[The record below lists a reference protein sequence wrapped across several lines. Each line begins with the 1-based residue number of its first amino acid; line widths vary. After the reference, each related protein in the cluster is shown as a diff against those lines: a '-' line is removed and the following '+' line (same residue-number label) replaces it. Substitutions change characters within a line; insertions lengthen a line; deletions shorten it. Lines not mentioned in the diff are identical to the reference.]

1 MNPWTRFC
9 EWIDRLL
16 NKQALVRRASL
27 IFTFWMTYEAFRWAY
42 AFAVASKFDGLGTAA
57 VIGAVLTP
65 LSALQGYVFNRY
77 AAESPRREKMGA

>member
-1 MNPWTRFC
+1 MNPWKRFC
-9 EWIDRLL
+9 AWLDRLL
-16 NKQALVRRASL
+16 NKQAIVRRASL

-42 AFAVASKFDGLGTAA
+42 TFALASKFDGVGTAA

-77 AAESPRREKMGA
+77 ASGVPPREKTGV